1 MLARIGLIYFLYASI
16 EMPDDFADDLYDSVY
31 QRIGNA
37 LGNQQP
43 QPPSWPE
50 YSGAWLGL
58 MYRYRSCADHD
69 EVFTDS
75 VNSFGDT
82 PEWSERYKQER
93 ELFGFFCYWLVCH
106 RVRLLWAVRPR
117 FVVECR
123 PILVHEGCG

>member
-50 YSGAWLGL
+50 YSGA
-58 MYRYRSCADHD
+58 
-69 EVFTDS
+69 
-75 VNSFGDT
+75 
-82 PEWSERYKQER
+82 
-93 ELFGFFCYWLVCH
+93 
-106 RVRLLWAVRPR
+106 
-117 FVVECR
+117 
-123 PILVHEGCG
+123 